1 VTYYNP
7 GVGLGSCGFHSADSS
22 FTVAVSAT
30 LLSKY
35 DVDSNPNHNKLC
47 GKRIR
52 VFRGGKSVDV
62 TIMDKCPG
70 GECTEYSLDLSPAA
84 FDQIG
89 SRDDGRYHDMSWS
102 FLDEV

>member
-1 VTYYNP
+1 
-7 GVGLGSCGFHSADSS
+7 GLGSCGVHSMDSS
-22 FTVAVSAT
+22 YTVAVSAT
-30 LLSKY
+30 LLAKY
-35 DVDSNPNHNKLC
+35 DVGSNPNNNKLC

-70 GECTEYSLDLSPAA
+70 GECYSLDLSPAA

-89 SRDDGRYHDMSWS
+89 DRSDGRYHDMSWS
-102 FLDEV
+102 FIDEV